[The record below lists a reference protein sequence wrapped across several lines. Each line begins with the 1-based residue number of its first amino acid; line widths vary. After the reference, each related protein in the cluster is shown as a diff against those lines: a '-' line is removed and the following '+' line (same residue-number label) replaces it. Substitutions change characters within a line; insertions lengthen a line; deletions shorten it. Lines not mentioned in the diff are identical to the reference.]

1 MKKRI
6 INFHQLS
13 RPLPRCSLAEICGE
27 DNQIAISLDEIFRH
41 LFPEGFFQLGLKVE
55 FLLSPDDAFPEVLQ
69 SSSSLLGSSTK
80 INDVVQVSFTSHG
93 LRNVF
98 IDLLKNLKV
107 AEPEKFCS
115 DFETREGGTPTC
127 AVPRGTPPRQGAP
140 ACPPEEVGVR
150 AALQREHLSP
160 GKPQSFL

>member
-1 MKKRI
+1 MNSS
-6 INFHQLS
+6 INIPW
-13 RPLPRCSLAEICGE
+13 RSLAEICGE
-27 DNQIAISLDEIFRH
+27 DNQIAISLDEILRH
-41 LFPEGFFQLGLKVE
+41 LFPEWLLHLGLKVE
-55 FLLSPDDAFPEVLQ
+55 FLLSPEDALPEVLQ
-69 SSSSLLGSSTK
+69 TCPSLLGSSTQ
-80 INDVVQVSFTSHG
+80 INDVVQVSLASHG

-98 IDLLKNLKV
+98 VDLLENLKV

-140 ACPPEEVGVR
+140 ACPPEAVGVR